1 MFIDAENYSEDTVRA
16 DASVPTGGNG
26 QREATAHALNQN
38 RGLSEFGR
46 ITSPYPLWDGT
57 DRVLVGYRTCTVTVS
72 GVITLCANLTADKKA
87 QLDTENMTDEQI
99 AGNTVKDN
107 APAEYA
113 IWMFD
118 ARKQTMAVVATPP
131 SGYMYTDPIA
141 LQARD
146 EPNSIPAPLADEDT
160 AGAADR
166 IRRGM
171 GLIEVRSVYDTD
183 GLGRMGESM
192 LVASDKEGC
201 ALGIALTDP
210 PAALKDTRAK
220 VADLVKMKDPADAA
234 YGCSPA
240 RFVRAIRAVA
250 PPSSGMGVR
259 SAIGETEF
267 EQQQILGYAP
277 IEPDGSFKLEVPA
290 DTPIG
295 LAVVDAKGRGI
306 QTHLNWIQVRPGE
319 KRTCD
324 GCHSPRRGAS
334 LNSGTIADAAP
345 VSWNAALASLRGLKE
360 TMAAT
365 RVKANPTVLTLNPD
379 MVFTDQWADAA
390 KGGVP
395 RAPITIK
402 YKDNANSADDL
413 TTDEPA
419 PVRGLINYPT
429 HIQPIWDRVRGTG
442 GVDTCTSCHT
452 DPAKLDLRGT
462 ISGAGRLTS
471 YQELL
476 IGDPVIDPATNLPK
490 FQIRDGVP
498 EVVRGAALV
507 ETMAGN
513 ATGMARSSR
522 LGEIMFGETLK
533 AGADATTTHP
543 TPVASTSPYVPDHS
557 RLLNL
562 AEKRLIAEWM
572 DLGGQY
578 YNNPFDAAG
587 VRTQNTLSETV
598 FVRDVQP
605 ILRSTCATSCHQAT
619 GADKASS
626 FNRNRFVLTGSA
638 EGDFGV
644 TLSMISNACDA
655 SSNYL
660 LSKPSTVPH
669 PAGSVTQTT
678 ARLPVGGTNYNKIRD
693 WIASGCTS

>member
-1 MFIDAENYSEDTVRA
+1 MR
-16 DASVPTGGNG
+16 
-26 QREATAHALNQN
+26 LN
-38 RGLSEFGR
+38 
-46 ITSPYPLWDGT
+46 T
-57 DRVLVGYRTCTVTVS
+57 
-72 GVITLCANLTADKKA
+72 
-87 QLDTENMTDEQI
+87 
-99 AGNTVKDN
+99 
-107 APAEYA
+107 
-113 IWMFD
+113 
-118 ARKQTMAVVATPP
+118 
-131 SGYMYTDPIA
+131 
-141 LQARD
+141 
-146 EPNSIPAPLADEDT
+146 
-160 AGAADR
+160 
-166 IRRGM
+166 
-171 GLIEVRSVYDTD
+171 
-183 GLGRMGESM
+183 
-192 LVASDKEGC
+192 
-201 ALGIALTDP
+201 
-210 PAALKDTRAK
+210 
-220 VADLVKMKDPADAA
+220 
-234 YGCSPA
+234 
-240 RFVRAIRAVA
+240 
-250 PPSSGMGVR
+250 
-259 SAIGETEF
+259 
-267 EQQQILGYAP
+267 
-277 IEPDGSFKLEVPA
+277 
-290 DTPIG
+290 
-295 LAVVDAKGRGI
+295 
-306 QTHLNWIQVRPGE
+306 
-319 KRTCD
+319 
-324 GCHSPRRGAS
+324 
-334 LNSGTIADAAP
+334 
-345 VSWNAALASLRGLKE
+345 
-360 TMAAT
+360 
-365 RVKANPTVLTLNPD
+365 D
-379 MVFTDQWADAA
+379 MVYTDQWADAA
-390 KGGVP
+390 NGGVP
-395 RAPITIK
+395 RAPIMIK
-402 YKDNANSADDL
+402 YVGNTPPADDL
-413 TTDEPA
+413 ATAVPT
-419 PVRGLINYPT
+419 RGLINYPT

-498 EVVRGAALV
+498 EVGRGAALV

-533 AGADATTTHP
+533 AGAEATTTHP
-543 TPVASTSPYVPDHS
+543 TPVAATSPYVPDHS

-644 TLSMISNACDA
+644 TLSMISNACLPD
-655 SSNYL
+655 SNYL

-669 PAGSVTQTT
+669 PTAGTA
-678 ARLPVGGTNYNKIRD
+678 ARLQVGTTNYNKIRD